1 MTTDLEKLAIC
12 RCPMDIMKPT
22 GRFRPTPQRT
32 GMYVFVNKLYE
43 FECSFC
49 GRKHW
54 RLGK

>member
-1 MTTDLEKLAIC
+1 MTTDIEKLAIC